1 MNRKTIPLLAAA
13 AFAVATHGHHAWAD
27 VNESWIA
34 GGGGNWATANN
45 WSPNTNYPNN
55 GTPVGTNYQATISL
69 PGTSAYT
76 VTVGSNIAVDSLS
89 IGSPNATL
97 SDSGNLTLGGLTVTS
112 GAFNL
117 NGGTLIAA
125 NGATT
130 YSLGAGTNLN
140 LTNGTISGGSISSA
154 GSTTVTN
161 ATLNGVTIDPGTS
174 LNIASAG
181 MLTLSGAWSN
191 SGTISGANSTL
202 TLGGTFGLAAI
213 GSLNLTNST
222 ADLTGTLTLNPT
234 DTFTVG
240 GSSAVGGSST
250 TWNLGGTISG
260 GTLLISSGT
269 TAQCNNLQISG
280 NAINNGILSITGGG
294 DGVFDTVTFSNSTLS
309 GTGVLNLGG
318 SGWAAI
324 NGTLTQSAGHTIQG
338 LGTINAALTNN
349 GIVNANN
356 NGSTLELTANS
367 INNNL
372 MEGTDGGEIVFDGI
386 TLTQGYA
393 GQITSSGTSS
403 AQSRIVVASS
413 TISGGT
419 ITVGPNTSLQL
430 SGSELGS
437 TITGATVLVQAG
449 GSLFDYAYWNTSSIS
464 GLTNNGSVSLY
475 GTLDINGD
483 MTDNGTITIYDN
495 EYAYPYIDF
504 NGGNLFGAGTL
515 NLNNSKF
522 GVRGTLIQGSGHT
535 ISGAGIISA
544 ALVNDGIVNAN
555 NSTGTLYVSG
565 TTTNNGTLE
574 ASNGGFLYVSSSNF
588 TNNGALV
595 VHSGTIYVEHGL
607 NLGEGTLEGSGLVWA
622 NPIIFANDPSQLIF
636 NIGGTAQA
644 SSYDSL
650 TMEGNV
656 TLGGDLDIAFADG
669 FQSSITSSEQ
679 FLVMTLVS
687 GYGFTLSG
695 SFLNVPN
702 GGRLE
707 TADGYGTFQVNYG
720 SGQYA
725 DEIVLS
731 DFQATV
737 PEPVGLSLLGLGSLG
752 LLVRKRRRARW
763 KATGA

>member
-1 MNRKTIPLLAAA
+1 
-13 AFAVATHGHHAWAD
+13 
-27 VNESWIA
+27 
-34 GGGGNWATANN
+34 
-45 WSPNTNYPNN
+45 
-55 GTPVGTNYQATISL
+55 
-69 PGTSAYT
+69 
-76 VTVGSNIAVDSLS
+76 
-89 IGSPNATL
+89 
-97 SDSGNLTLGGLTVTS
+97 
-112 GAFNL
+112 
-117 NGGTLIAA
+117 
-125 NGATT
+125 
-130 YSLGAGTNLN
+130 
-140 LTNGTISGGSISSA
+140 
-154 GSTTVTN
+154 
-161 ATLNGVTIDPGTS
+161 
-174 LNIASAG
+174 
-181 MLTLSGAWSN
+181 
-191 SGTISGANSTL
+191 
-202 TLGGTFGLAAI
+202 
-213 GSLNLTNST
+213 
-222 ADLTGTLTLNPT
+222 
-234 DTFTVG
+234 
-240 GSSAVGGSST
+240 
-250 TWNLGGTISG
+250 
-260 GTLLISSGT
+260 
-269 TAQCNNLQISG
+269 
-280 NAINNGILSITGGG
+280 
-294 DGVFDTVTFSNSTLS
+294 
-309 GTGVLNLGG
+309 
-318 SGWAAI
+318 
-324 NGTLTQSAGHTIQG
+324 
-338 LGTINAALTNN
+338 
-349 GIVNANN
+349 
-356 NGSTLELTANS
+356 
-367 INNNL
+367 
-372 MEGTDGGEIVFDGI
+372 
-386 TLTQGYA
+386 
-393 GQITSSGTSS
+393 
-403 AQSRIVVASS
+403 
-413 TISGGT
+413 
-419 ITVGPNTSLQL
+419 
-430 SGSELGS
+430 LGS